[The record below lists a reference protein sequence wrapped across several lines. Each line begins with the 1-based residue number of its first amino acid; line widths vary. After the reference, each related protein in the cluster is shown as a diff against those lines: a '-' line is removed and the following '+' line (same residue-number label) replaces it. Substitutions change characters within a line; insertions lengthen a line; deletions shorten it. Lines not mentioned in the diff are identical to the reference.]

1 MTASDPDT
9 GRAVNGRHL
18 AGVAVFALVVALVGV
33 AGIGAVT
40 AQDGEPSEPVNIYG
54 SATDE
59 LGNSIDSGTS
69 IYAIVDGEVEDSLTA
84 DASGQFGGSG
94 TFDDKLAVN
103 GSTEV
108 TFAVG
113 SPDGTTAL
121 DTVDLGSAG
130 PVVEVDLTFPVA
142 TFAEID
148 ANGNGEF
155 ATDTTD
161 DGLLDDVTGDGEFNI
176 FDVQSFF
183 TNFQTPVVQNNPE
196 AFNFDGSADGE
207 VNIFDV
213 QALFLTLA

>member
-9 GRAVNGRHL
+9 GRVVNGRYL

-84 DASGQFGGSG
+84 DASGQFGGADA
-94 TFDDKLAVN
+94 FDDKLAVN

-113 SPDGTTAL
+113 GPDGTTAL

-155 ATDTTD
+155 ATDTTG

>member
-18 AGVAVFALVVALVGV
+18 AGVAVLALAVALAGV
-33 AGIGAVT
+33 AAVGAVT

-84 DASGQFGGSG
+84 EADGQFGGADA
-94 TFDDKLAVN
+94 FEDKLVVN

-121 DTVDLGSAG
+121 DTVDLESAD

-148 ANGNGEF
+148 VNGDGNI
-155 ATDTTD
+155 ATDTTGS
-161 DGLLDDVTGDGEFNI
+161 GLLNDVTGDGEFNI
-176 FDVQSFF
+176 FDVQTFF
-183 TNFQTPVVQNNPE
+183 LNFETPTVQDNPE
-196 AFNFDGSADGE
+196 AFNFDGSANDE
-207 VNIFDV
+207 VTIFDV
-213 QALFLTLA
+213 QALFVTLA